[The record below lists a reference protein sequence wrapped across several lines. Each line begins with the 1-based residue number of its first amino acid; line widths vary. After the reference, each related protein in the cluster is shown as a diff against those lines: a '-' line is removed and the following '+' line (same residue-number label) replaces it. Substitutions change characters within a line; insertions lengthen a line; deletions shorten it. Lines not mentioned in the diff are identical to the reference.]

1 VRAIV
6 GLGNY
11 GPAYRHTRHNA
22 GWMVLDELE
31 RRWRASMPVV
41 ARHSK
46 VARATVDGE
55 DVLLVRPQTYMN
67 ESGKAVRALVE
78 KDGLGVTDLMVV
90 YDDLDL
96 AAGRVRVRASGSA
109 GGHRGILSIQAHL
122 RDMARML
129 PRIEPVDGQVPFP
142 RVKIGIGRPPSGID
156 PVEYVLKP
164 FLPDDL
170 TVMEPAF
177 VMAADAVAGWLR
189 DGIDATMNRYN
200 ANDAPRPPRP
210 PRPPRVP
217 VADGVPVTNV
227 DAAAAPD
234 GPAPNSLR
242 PEAPAPRD

>member
-1 VRAIV
+1 MKAIV
-6 GLGNY
+6 GLGNF
-11 GPAYRHTRHNA
+11 GPAYRNTRHNA

-67 ESGKAVRALVE
+67 ESGKAVRALIE

-96 AAGRVRVRASGSA
+96 AAGRVRVRGAGSA

-122 RDMARML
+122 RDMARMMT
-129 PRIEPVDGQVPFP
+129 RIQLVDGQVPFP
-142 RVKIGIGRPPSGID
+142 RIKIGIGRPPSGVD
-156 PVEYVLKP
+156 PVEYVLRP

-170 TVMEPAF
+170 TVMAPAF
-177 VMAADAVAGWLR
+177 ATAADAVAGWLR

-200 ANDAPRPPRP
+200 ANEAPRPPRP

-217 VADGVPVTNV
+217 KPD
-227 DAAAAPD
+227 DAAVTGTAGDMPPD
-234 GPAPNSLR
+234 ASAPNPLR
-242 PEAPAPRD
+242 PEAPTTRD

>member
-1 VRAIV
+1 VKAIV
-6 GLGNY
+6 GLGNF
-11 GPAYRHTRHNA
+11 GPSYRNTRHNA
-22 GWMVLDELE
+22 GWLVLDELE

-55 DVLLVRPQTYMN
+55 DILLVRPQTYMN

-129 PRIEPVDGQVPFP
+129 PRIQPVDGQVPFP
-142 RVKIGIGRPPSGID
+142 RIKVGIGRPPSGVN

-170 TVMEPAF
+170 TVMAPAF
-177 VMAADAVAGWLR
+177 VTAADAVAGWVR
-189 DGIDATMNRYN
+189 DGIDATMNRFN
-200 ANDAPRPPRP
+200 ANEAPRAPRPPRSAHV
-210 PRPPRVP
+210 PRPE
-217 VADGVPVTNV
+217 VAPVTGEAS
-227 DAAAAPD
+227 DARPD
-234 GPAPNSLR
+234 ALAPNSLR
-242 PEAPAPRD
+242 PGAPTPRD

>member
-1 VRAIV
+1 VKAIV
-6 GLGNY
+6 GLGNF
-11 GPAYRHTRHNA
+11 GPVYRNTRHNA
-22 GWMVLDELE
+22 GWLVLDELE

-55 DVLLVRPQTYMN
+55 DILLVRPQTYMN

-129 PRIEPVDGQVPFP
+129 PRIQPVDGQVPFP
-142 RVKIGIGRPPSGID
+142 RIKVGIGRPPSGVN

-170 TVMEPAF
+170 TVMAPAF
-177 VMAADAVAGWLR
+177 VTAADAVAGWVR
-189 DGIDATMNRYN
+189 DGIDATMNRFN
-200 ANDAPRPPRP
+200 ANEAPRAPRPPRSAHV
-210 PRPPRVP
+210 PRPE
-217 VADGVPVTNV
+217 VAPVTGEAS
-227 DAAAAPD
+227 DARPD
-234 GPAPNSLR
+234 ALAPNSLR
-242 PEAPAPRD
+242 PGAPTPRD